1 MEWYYYLLA
10 VLGGFFA
17 GIINTLAGNGSAI
30 TLTILS
36 EFMGLPGNVANGTNR
51 LGILCQ
57 GTVSSY
63 IFWKNDRL
71 DLRRSRW
78 MIGWIVLGAL
88 LGVYVATQVSN
99 EQFKLVFRWLLV
111 VMFFV
116 IVIRPKRWLRA
127 ASDTKYQLPVL
138 LAVPAYLALGFYG
151 GFIQMGMG
159 VIFLAVTVLLARY
172 SLVEANAVK
181 LFTVAL
187 YTLPVLVVFWWQGLI
202 DWPVALALTAG
213 QVSGAY
219 LTSTY
224 ASQDPRAAVW
234 AHRLLIVAVL
244 LGIGKAFF
252 G

>member
-1 MEWYYYLLA
+1 MEWYLYLLA
-10 VLGGFFA
+10 IFGGFFA

-51 LGILCQ
+51 LGIFCQ
-57 GTVSSY
+57 GTVSSF
-63 IFWKNDRL
+63 IFYKNDKL
-71 DLRRSRW
+71 HLGRSKG
-78 MIGWIVLGAL
+78 MIALIVLGAL
-88 LGVYVATQVSN
+88 AGVYVATQVSN
-99 EQFKLVFRWLLV
+99 EQFRTVFRYLLV

-116 IVIRPKRWLRA
+116 IIIRPKRWLRA
-127 ASDTKYQLPVL
+127 HSDTDFRLHPL

-181 LFTVAL
+181 LFTVTL
-187 YTLPVLVVFWWQGLI
+187 YTLPVLLIFWWQGLVH
-202 DWPVALALTAG
+202 WPVALALTAG
-213 QVSGAY
+213 QVIGAY

-224 ASQDPRAAVW
+224 ASHDPRANVW

-244 LGIGKAFF
+244 LGIAKAFF

>member
-10 VLGGFFA
+10 VCGGFFA

-57 GTVSSY
+57 GAVSSFVFY
-63 IFWKNDRL
+63 KNDRL
-71 DLRRSRW
+71 DLARSKS
-78 MIGWIVLGAL
+78 MIAWIVAGAL
-88 LGVYVATQVSN
+88 VGVYVATQVSN
-99 EQFKLVFRWLLV
+99 EQFRQVFRYLLV

-116 IVIRPKRWLRA
+116 IVIRPKRWLRE
-127 ASDTKYQLPVL
+127 ASDTAHRLHPL

-159 VIFLAVTVLLARY
+159 VIFLAVTVLVARY

-181 LFTVAL
+181 LFSVTL
-187 YTLPVLVVFWWQGLI
+187 YTLPVLLIFWWQGLI
-202 DWPVALALTAG
+202 YWPVAVALTGG
-213 QVSGAY
+213 QVTGAY
-219 LTSTY
+219 FASTQ
-224 ASQDPRAAVW
+224 ASKDPRANVW

-244 LGIGKAFF
+244 LGIGKAFL
-252 G
+252 